1 MERNYLPWAVALD
14 AFKIIL
20 DLLEP
25 KDTDSNIGERKEVFD
40 WFKTWLINL
49 MMPYFCENG
58 YADASDATEEQN
70 DLKKKMRKYS
80 CEQLEHKPCL
90 NSESKL
96 ESSPMEPIGDEEYCK
111 KMLLKIVNQVD
122 VDIDVALNV
131 LERCPD
137 QVIASPD
144 EEQFMA
150 KVTSRLATGEEVRRL
165 NKWEN
170 KLRFRD
176 SGKGNALKQAQSEM
190 MMEQVYIKK
199 QARKKCR
206 EMVFQAIRKFG
217 GKGTLKDPR
226 GPKEIENIFH

>member
-1 MERNYLPWAVALD
+1 MGYLEIERNYLPWAVALD

-25 KDTDSNIGERKEVFD
+25 KDTDSDIGVRKEVYA

-80 CEQLEHKPCL
+80 CEQLKHQPCL

-96 ESSPMEPIGDEEYCK
+96 ESPPKEPIGDEEYCK
-111 KMLLKIVNQVD
+111 KMLLKIVNQID
-122 VDIDVALNV
+122 VDIDVALDV

-137 QVIASPD
+137 EVIASPD
-144 EEQFMA
+144 REQLMA
-150 KVTSRLATGEEVRRL
+150 KVSSRLDTGEEVGRL
-165 NKWEN
+165 KKWEN
-170 KLRFRD
+170 KLRYRD
-176 SGKGNALKQAQSEM
+176 YRMGNALKWAESM
-190 MMEQVYIKK
+190 MDQTYQRK

-206 EMVFQAIRKFG
+206 EMVFQTIKQFNFG
-217 GKGTLKDPR
+217 QTNGNV
-226 GPKEIENIFH
+226 PKCPQNL